1 MNNNKLLLD
10 TLELFEGTIYR
21 LLEGGK
27 SILYNLDNPS
37 KFLEDRAEEL
47 KKMEEERDEKV
58 RQLSDDIKSTGK
70 DIEKQIREIIIQK
83 MGEKYSNT
91 KKTDDIQYLLSKIPD
106 LTHEGNFDIDKLND
120 ILKQNFSLNN
130 SLKLEDERRN
140 NPVAIETSE
149 EGQTSYTAQNPDSSS
164 GESETTQL
172 IGRNVSS
179 SDDPGQEE
187 EAGPVNQPQAG
198 GRRKRTSK
206 KLRKRRNNI

>member
-140 NPVAIETSE
+140 NPVAIETSD
-149 EGQTSYTAQNPDSSS
+149 TAQNLDSSLD
-164 GESETTQL
+164 ESETTQL

>member
-27 SILYNLDNPS
+27 SILYDLDNPS

-140 NPVAIETSE
+140 NPVAIETSD
-149 EGQTSYTAQNPDSSS
+149 TAQNLDSSLD
-164 GESETTQL
+164 ESETTQL